1 MTRQYQLQVITKG
14 DLMADGEEIKEEDK

>member
-14 DLMADGEEIKEEDK
+14 DLMADGEEIEEEDK